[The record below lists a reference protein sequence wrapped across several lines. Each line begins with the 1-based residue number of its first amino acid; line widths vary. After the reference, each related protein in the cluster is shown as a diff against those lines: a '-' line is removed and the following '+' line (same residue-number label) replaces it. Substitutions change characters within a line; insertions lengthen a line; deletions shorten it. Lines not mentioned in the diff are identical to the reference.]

1 MFQKRITVIV
11 GFIAI
16 TFFIIV
22 IRLFALQVINNS
34 YYRTQARKYA
44 TRIELIADPRG
55 KILDRNGNTLVSN
68 KLAFDLFITPAIYL
82 KPKTPAGKTAV
93 SPANSDKTAGKN
105 DLPSKSDVSKA
116 ADYNTDDDL
125 VQWEVIRKLTGLL
138 NIKSD
143 LFISK
148 IKAIQE
154 KIIAQAQTRPE
165 REQKRYIK
173 QQYRNK
179 YRIFSGLTL
188 NQAMQIESHPE
199 IFRGFSVSETI
210 SRNYIYNDLACHVIG
225 YTGPI
230 WKEEY
235 DQFVENGYFDDM
247 LNQEIDENTYQALI
261 DMGEFK
267 NVFIGRSG
275 IERMHNRLLTGR
287 YGVRMSEFD
296 FATRQKDEL
305 SRTESVPPT
314 DIMLTIDLNLQKK
327 LEAALKNKS
336 AGAGIVM
343 DIHTGEIL
351 AMASAPSFN
360 LNLLQPPVDSQVT
373 EFISKSPL
381 KPLYNR
387 AISGEYPPGSVFKII
402 TALAALEEGKI
413 TPYTPFYCNG
423 HFSPKYKKFKCWIAE
438 HNREHGSLSLEEGF
452 KHSCNIF
459 FFNAGNLAG
468 GEAITR
474 WARNMGFGER
484 AGIDVSGEKKG
495 RVPKSPADK
504 DLKTG
509 RPNWALA
516 DTLNMSIGQGDLM
529 VTPLQI
535 VRMVAAIANGGTL
548 VKPRIIKTDI
558 PKEPLESLHENDS
571 KLSVSFKPGDSKP
584 AVVQKNEPPQ
594 KINISESTLTH
605 IRNGMYKVVHSEGG
619 TAHGS
624 GVRNFPAAGK
634 TGTAEVWGK
643 KSHAWFAG
651 FAPFDKPQFAFVVVV
666 EYGGKG
672 SEVSAPIV
680 ASFLPEA
687 LAIYQPAQPQGK

>member
-16 TFFIIV
+16 IFFVIV

-55 KILDRNGNTLVSN
+55 KVLDRNGNVLVTN
-68 KLAFDLFITPAIYL
+68 RLAFDLFITPAVYL
-82 KPKTPAGKTAV
+82 KPKTPAGKT
-93 SPANSDKTAGKN
+93 TA
-105 DLPSKSDVSKA
+105 KSDSPTNSNTSKTV
-116 ADYNTDDDL
+116 DYNTEDDL
-125 VQWEVIRKLTGLL
+125 IQWEVIKKLTNLL
-138 NIKSD
+138 NIKTD
-143 LFISK
+143 LLVSK

-165 REQKRYIK
+165 REQKRFIK

-210 SRNYIYNDLACHVIG
+210 SRNYLYNDLACHIIG

-235 DQFVENGYFDDM
+235 DRFVENGYFDDM
-247 LNQEIDENTYQALI
+247 LNPEIDENTYQALI

-267 NVFIGRSG
+267 NTFIGRSG

-287 YGVRMSEFD
+287 YGVRMSEYD
-296 FATRQKDEL
+296 FATKQKDEL
-305 SRTESVPPT
+305 SRTESIPPT
-314 DIMLTIDLNLQKK
+314 DIMLTIDLDLQKK
-327 LEAALKNKS
+327 LESALKGKT
-336 AGAGIVM
+336 GAGIVM
-343 DIHTGEIL
+343 DVHTGEIL

-360 LNLLQPPVDSQVT
+360 SNLLQPPVDNQVT

-387 AISGEYPPGSVFKII
+387 AISGEYPPGSVFKMV
-402 TALAALEEGKI
+402 TALAALEEGKV

-423 HFSPKYKKFKCWIAE
+423 HFSPQYKKFKCWIAE
-438 HNREHGSLSLEEGF
+438 HNREHGSLSLEDGF
-452 KHSCNIF
+452 KHSCNVY
-459 FFNAGNLAG
+459 FFNAGKLAG
-468 GEAITR
+468 GDGITK

-484 AGIDVSGEKKG
+484 TGIDVSGEKKG
-495 RVPKSPADK
+495 RVPKPSVDK
-504 DLKTG
+504 DTKTG
-509 RPNWALA
+509 KSTWSLA

-548 VKPRIIKTDI
+548 VKPRIIKTNI
-558 PKEPLESLHENDS
+558 PRESADLLQESDS
-571 KLSVSFKPGDSKP
+571 KLSVSFDAGNTAVTATANSNPG
-584 AVVQKNEPPQ
+584 VIQKDEPPQ

-619 TAHGS
+619 TAYGT
-624 GVRNFPAAGK
+624 GVRNFPVAGK

-643 KSHAWFAG
+643 KSHAWFTG
-651 FAPFDKPQFAFVVVV
+651 FAPFDKPQIAFVVVV

-680 ASFLPEA
+680 AAFLPEA
-687 LAIYQPAQPQGK
+687 LEIYSPAQQKVK

>member
-1 MFQKRITVIV
+1 MFQKRVVIIV

-16 TFFIIV
+16 TFFVIV
-22 IRLFALQVINNS
+22 VRLFALQVINNS

-55 KILDRNGNTLVSN
+55 KILDRNGNVLVTN
-68 KLAFDLFITPAIYL
+68 KLAFDLFITPSIYL
-82 KPKTPAGKTAV
+82 KPKILPGNKIAV
-93 SPANSDKTAGKN
+93 RNSISSNSGN
-105 DLPSKSDVSKA
+105 SKVIDSDTEEDSFQREIIQRLSNLMKVKF
-116 ADYNTDDDL
+116 DD
-125 VQWEVIRKLTGLL
+125 I
-138 NIKSD
+138 S
-143 LFISK
+143 SK
-148 IKAIQE
+148 IKTIQQR
-154 KIIAQAQTRPE
+154 ILSQAETRPE
-165 REQKRYIK
+165 REKKRFIK
-173 QQYRNK
+173 QQYRNRYK
-179 YRIFSGLTL
+179 IFSGLTL
-188 NQAMQIESHPE
+188 AQAVQVESHPE

-210 SRNYIYNDLACHVIG
+210 SRNYLYNDLACHIIG

-235 DQFVENGYFDDM
+235 DRFVENGYFDDI
-247 LNQEIDENTYQALI
+247 LNPEIDENTYQALI

-267 NVFIGRSG
+267 NTFIGRSG

-287 YGVRMSEFD
+287 YGVRMSEYD
-296 FATRQKDEL
+296 FATKQKDEL
-305 SRTESVPPT
+305 SRTESIPPT
-314 DIMLTIDLNLQKK
+314 DIMLTIDLDLQKK
-327 LEAALKNKS
+327 LESALKGKS
-336 AGAGIVM
+336 AGAGIVI
-343 DIHTGEIL
+343 DVHTGEIL
-351 AMASAPSFN
+351 AMASAPSFDSN
-360 LNLLQPPVDSQVT
+360 RLQPPVDKQVT

-387 AISGEYPPGSVFKII
+387 AISGEYPPGSIFKIV
-402 TALAALEEGKI
+402 TALAALEDGKI

-438 HNREHGSLSLEEGF
+438 HNREHGSLSLEDGF
-452 KHSCNIF
+452 KNSCNVF
-459 FFNAGNLAG
+459 FFHAGQLAG
-468 GEAITR
+468 GDAITR
-474 WARNMGFGER
+474 WARNMGFGQST
-484 AGIDVSGEKKG
+484 GLDISGEKKG
-495 RVPKSPADK
+495 RVPNSPDDK
-504 DLKTG
+504 DTKTG
-509 RPNWALA
+509 APKWSLA

-548 VKPRIIKTDI
+548 VTPRIIKTDI
-558 PKEPLESLHENDS
+558 P
-571 KLSVSFKPGDSKP
+571 SVVNSQV
-584 AVVQKNEPPQ
+584 AQ

-605 IRNGMYKVVHSEGG
+605 IRNGMYKVVHSTGG
-619 TAHGS
+619 TANGS

-680 ASFLPEA
+680 AAFLPEA
-687 LAIYQPAQPQGK
+687 LAIYSSNQQ

>member
-1 MFQKRITVIV
+1 MFQKRVVVIV

-16 TFFIIV
+16 IFFVII

-55 KILDRNGNTLVSN
+55 KILDRNGNVLVTN
-68 KLAFDLFITPAIYL
+68 KLAFDLFVTPAIYL
-82 KPKTPAGKTAV
+82 KPKKPV
-93 SPANSDKTAGKN
+93 SKIIVKN
-105 DLPSKSDVSKA
+105 DLSVKSDNSKD
-116 ADYNTDDDL
+116 ADYLADQDSD
-125 VQWEVIRKLTGLL
+125 QWEIIRRLSNLMKVKPDD
-138 NIKSD
+138 IA
-143 LFISK
+143 SK
-148 IKAIQE
+148 MKTIQQ
-154 KIIAQAQTRPE
+154 KIISQAETRPE
-165 REQKRYIK
+165 RERKRFIK
-173 QQYRNK
+173 QQYRNRYK
-179 YRIFSGLTL
+179 IFSGLTL
-188 NQAMQIESHPE
+188 AQAVQVESHPE
-199 IFRGFSVSETI
+199 LFVGFNVAETI
-210 SRNYIYNDLACHVIG
+210 SRNYVYNDLACHIIG

-247 LNQEIDENTYQALI
+247 LNPEIDENTYQALI

-267 NVFIGRSG
+267 NAFLGRSG
-275 IERMHNRLLTGR
+275 IERMHNRFLTGR

-296 FATRQKDEL
+296 YATKQKDEL
-305 SRTESVPPT
+305 SRTESIPSA
-314 DIMLTIDLNLQKK
+314 DIMLTIDLDLQKK
-327 LEAALKNKS
+327 LEAALKGKS
-336 AGAGIVM
+336 AGAGIVI
-343 DIHTGEIL
+343 DVHTGEIL

-387 AISGEYPPGSVFKII
+387 AISGEYPPGSIFKMV

-423 HFSPKYKKFKCWIAE
+423 HFSSKYKKFKCWIAE
-438 HNREHGSLSLEEGF
+438 HNREHGSLSLEDGF
-452 KHSCNIF
+452 KHSCNVF

-468 GEAITR
+468 GDAITK

-484 AGIDVSGEKKG
+484 SGIDVSGERRG
-495 RVPKSPADK
+495 HVPKPPVDK
-504 DLKTG
+504 DAKTG
-509 RPNWALA
+509 KSTWALA

-548 VKPRIIKTDI
+548 VRPRIIKSNI
-558 PKEPLESLHENDS
+558 SKEPADLLQENDS
-571 KLSVSFKPGDSKP
+571 KLSVSSETDNNKPGM
-584 AVVQKNEPPQ
+584 AQKDEPPQ

-619 TAHGS
+619 TANGTA
-624 GVRNFPAAGK
+624 VRNFPAAGK

-651 FAPFDKPQFAFVVVV
+651 FAPFDKPQIAFVVVV

-680 ASFLPEA
+680 AAFLPEA
-687 LAIYQPAQPQGK
+687 LAIYSPR